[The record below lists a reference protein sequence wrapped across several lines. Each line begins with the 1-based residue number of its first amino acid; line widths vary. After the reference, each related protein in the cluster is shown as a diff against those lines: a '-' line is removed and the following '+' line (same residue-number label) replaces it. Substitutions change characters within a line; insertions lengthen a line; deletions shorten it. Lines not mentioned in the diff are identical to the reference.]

1 MQAGNIWYIIV
12 VITIK
17 GVNHMFELPEA
28 CIIAKQINDTVKGK
42 KIANVIADHS
52 PHKFAWYFGD
62 PQNYK
67 TLLVGKT
74 IESAVSYGSLIEIK
88 AGDVNMVFGDGTALR
103 FFSAGEKLPDKHQL
117 LITFEDSTSISAS
130 VQMYG
135 GLWCFIEGEFDN
147 LYYKVAREKPSPLT
161 EKFDRDYFIKLI
173 SMPGVVKLSVK
184 AFLATEQR
192 IPGLGNGVLQDI
204 LYEAKIHPRK
214 KLNTL
219 SEENRE
225 ALFRALKSVLIKM
238 VLENGRD
245 TEKDLF
251 GRPGGYR
258 TRLSK
263 KTLDSQCQICG
274 NTIKKEN
281 YLGGSIYYCEGCQEK

>member
-1 MQAGNIWYIIV
+1 MQLGNIWYIIV
-12 VITIK
+12 VIPIK

-28 CIIAKQINDTVKGK
+28 CIIAKQINDTIRGK
-42 KIANVIADHS
+42 KIADVIAEHS

-67 TLLVGKT
+67 ALLVGK
-74 IESAVSYGSLIEIK
+74 IIDSAVSYGSLIEIK
-88 AGDVNMVFGDGTALR
+88 AGDANMVFGDGAGLR
-103 FFSAGEKLPDKHQL
+103 FFRADEKLPDKHQL
-117 LITFEDSTSISAS
+117 LIKFEDSTAICVS

-135 GLWCFIEGEFDN
+135 GLWCFAEGEFDN
-147 LYYKVAREKPSPLT
+147 LYYKIARKKPSPLT
-161 EKFDRDYFIKLI
+161 EEFDRDYFLKLI
-173 SMPGVVKLSVK
+173 SMPNVQKLSAK

-204 LYEAKIHPRK
+204 LYEAKVHPRK
-214 KLNTL
+214 KLSTF
-219 SEENRE
+219 SEQNRE
-225 ALFRALKSVLIKM
+225 ELFKALKSILNKM
-238 VLENGRD
+238 VLEGGRD

-263 KTLDSQCQICG
+263 KTVDSQCQICG
-274 NTIKKEN
+274 NTITKEN
-281 YLGGSIYYCEGCQEK
+281 YLGGSVYYCEGCQEK

>member
-1 MQAGNIWYIIV
+1 
-12 VITIK
+12 
-17 GVNHMFELPEA
+17 MFELPEA
-28 CIIAKQINDTVKGK
+28 CIIANQINDMVKGK
-42 KIANVIADHS
+42 IITKVIADHS

-67 TLLVGKT
+67 ALLVGKT
-74 IESAVSYGSLIEIK
+74 IDSSASYGSLIEIK
-88 AGDVNMVFGDGTALR
+88 AGEAVMVFGDGAALR
-103 FFSAGEKLPDKHQL
+103 FFSAGARLPDKHQL
-117 LITFEDSTSISAS
+117 LITFEDLTAVCVS

-135 GLWCFIEGEFDN
+135 GLWCFNEGEFDN
-147 LYYKVAREKPSPLT
+147 LYYKVARKKPSPLT
-161 EKFDRDYFIKLI
+161 EEFDINYFLQLI
-173 SMPGVVKLSVK
+173 SIPDAQKLSAK

-214 KLNTL
+214 KLSTF

-225 ALFRALKSVLIKM
+225 GLFKALKSVLRQM
-238 VLENGRD
+238 VLEGGRD

-251 GRPGGYR
+251 GHPGGYR
-258 TRLSK
+258 TRVSK
-263 KTLDSQCQICG
+263 KTVDSQCQICG